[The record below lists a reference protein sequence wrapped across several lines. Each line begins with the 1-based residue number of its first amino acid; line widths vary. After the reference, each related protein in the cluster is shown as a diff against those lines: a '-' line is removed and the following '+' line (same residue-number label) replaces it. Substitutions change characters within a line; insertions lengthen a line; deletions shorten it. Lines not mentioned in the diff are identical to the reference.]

1 MSKLLEGL
9 NPSQREA
16 VTHTIDP
23 LLIIAGPGSGKT
35 RTVVHSIAYAIKNL
49 GVVPDRIVA
58 FTFTRKAAG
67 ELKDRVSEVVGEN
80 LTNDIWISTFHSFC
94 GSVLRKDI
102 EKLGIGYTRN
112 FKTLEEIDQWKRVRE
127 LTSIYNKRTRSQID
141 YIQHHEFANT
151 EEILNFIKQCKA
163 RDIPPSDA
171 KDYIPSPQMAR
182 AYADI
187 YQKYEQRLRTE
198 GAIDYES
205 LQLFTDALFREV
217 PEVKEKWQNKFELI
231 FVDEYQDTD
240 PVQYQVVKSLAEPHQ
255 NLRVVGDDD
264 QGIYGWRGADIQNI
278 LNFEK
283 DYPNA
288 KVISLGQNYRSTQK
302 IVAASRA
309 LADFNPD
316 RRDKELF
323 TRNCEGSTVKYF
335 HCEDREGEAST
346 ISDFIGRAIQEGRNP
361 GDFAVLYR
369 TNKQARTFEESL
381 ANSNIPYYNLNKSEK
396 RFSEQ
401 PEDAVSLMTIHKS
414 KGLEFP
420 NVFVVGICQE
430 LLPHY
435 YNRNEKDWDEEI
447 RLLYVAMTRSKNWLC
462 LSSYEKEGDY
472 RRGQSPFLE
481 RQYIPSS
488 LLESIETLN
497 HTPIPPVP
505 EEMIDPQEPSD
516 YFESLPEKLLESNA
530 IVLGIDPG
538 VKNIGWS
545 ITQKL
550 PDGYTVLDYGTQ
562 TTQGWGETLNQ
573 TADKINKLIAS
584 YSIDAIAI
592 ERLDGAKE
600 DWFLYVAACV
610 AEIQRLARYHQI
622 AEVYLYTP
630 QQVKYAATGNRN
642 ADKTEVKQGV
652 KERCNLATVPKSDH
666 SADAIAASL
675 CYLRSYLNSS
685 RFEGNKRKQERYEIG
700 CDYLDK
706 KQYETAIDTF
716 KETINI
722 DPVYTEAH
730 CGLGRTYLVQND
742 LDRAETAAKT
752 ALRFAENNH
761 PDSQKLLD
769 AIEHYRSG
777 CNSLNNSEWNM
788 AIDKF
793 RESINLEPIF
803 TEAHCGLSRA
813 DFEIGNLEAA
823 KNAAEE
829 ALRLRDEYPLALELL
844 RNVKMK
850 YYYKGKTCFFNEEYN
865 QAIFEFQKAVEIDQD
880 FKGAHRFAG
889 EAYLNLGN
897 LEKAEKGAKDALQID
912 QNYELAKELLE
923 KTKQKHKED
932 GDNYRNRKAYAEAL
946 ISYQHAIR
954 IDDKYK
960 EAYNNLGIVY
970 RNMKEYDKAI
980 RVYQKAINIDD
991 KCQVT
996 HNNLS
1001 IVYRK
1006 ISEYAKAVNSLKRAI
1021 AIKPD
1026 YQTAYYN
1033 LARTYFEMENLQAA
1047 SEAVLEALR
1056 LDANDQQTLKL
1067 LKDIQ
1072 RAYLKHGRD
1081 YFIRGDLAAAGLS
1094 AWTALELVSNDQS
1107 AHNLLND
1114 IKQTYY
1120 KQGLACIENDMYT
1133 EAISVFQ
1140 KAIEIDLAFKE
1151 AHYSLG
1157 EAYLKSGNL
1166 EKAEKSAREALR
1178 IDPNYERPSYLL
1190 ASIKEEY
1197 YQRGLASLEQKE
1209 WKAAEKF
1216 AEEVLRID
1224 PNYEL
1229 ASGLLKQTY
1238 YEQGLAHIENDR
1250 YVEGINK
1257 LQKAKDI
1264 DPNCEKTH
1272 YHLGLA
1278 YFKLNRLAEAQMIA
1292 EEALSIQPN
1301 YPQARELLSEI
1312 NAPRNWLRLG
1322 RAKVQHLVNRIVK
1335 RIGF

>member
-187 YQKYEQRLRTE
+187 YEKYEQRLRTE

-288 KVISLGQNYRSTQK
+288 KVIPLGQNYRSTQK

-401 PEDAVSLMTIHKS
+401 PENAVSLMTIHKS

-610 AEIQRLARYHQI
+610 ADIQRLARYHQI

-685 RFEGNKRKQERYEIG
+685 RFEGNKRKKELYEVG
-700 CDYLDK
+700 CNFLDQ
-706 KQYETAIDTF
+706 KQYEAALDKF

-722 DPVYTEAH
+722 DPIYTEAH
-730 CGLGRTYLVQND
+730 CGLGRAYL
-742 LDRAETAAKT
+742 
-752 ALRFAENNH
+752 
-761 PDSQKLLD
+761 
-769 AIEHYRSG
+769 
-777 CNSLNNSEWNM
+777 
-788 AIDKF
+788 
-793 RESINLEPIF
+793 
-803 TEAHCGLSRA
+803 
-813 DFEIGNLEAA
+813 
-823 KNAAEE
+823 
-829 ALRLRDEYPLALELL
+829 
-844 RNVKMK
+844 
-850 YYYKGKTCFFNEEYN
+850 
-865 QAIFEFQKAVEIDQD
+865 
-880 FKGAHRFAG
+880 G
-889 EAYLNLGN
+889 EAYLKLED
-897 LEKAEKGAKDALQID
+897 LEKAEKGARDALDID
-912 QNYELAKELLE
+912 RNYELAKELLE
-923 KTKQKHKED
+923 KIKQKHKEH
-932 GDNYRNRKAYAEAL
+932 GDNYRHRKAYAEAS

-954 IDDKYK
+954 IDNKYK
-960 EAYNNLGIVY
+960 EAYNTLGIVY
-970 RNMKEYDKAI
+970 RNMKEYDKALTA
-980 RVYQKAINIDD
+980 YQKAIDIDD
-991 KCQVT
+991 RCQVT

-1006 ISEYAKAVNSLKRAI
+1006 IGEYAKAVSSLERAI

-1033 LARTYFEMENLQAA
+1033 LALTYFKMENLQNA
-1047 SEAVLEALR
+1047 SEAVLKALS
-1056 LDANDQQTLKL
+1056 DPNDQDTLKL
-1067 LKDIQ
+1067 QKDI
-1072 RAYLKHGRD
+1072 RHAYLKQGCNYFRQGNLEAAKISAKATLRLGRN
-1081 YFIRGDLAAAGLS
+1081 Y
-1094 AWTALELVSNDQS
+1094 QP
-1107 AHNLLND
+1107 AHKLLDD

-1120 KQGLACIENDMYT
+1120 K
-1133 EAISVFQ
+1133 
-1140 KAIEIDLAFKE
+1140 
-1151 AHYSLG
+1151 
-1157 EAYLKSGNL
+1157 
-1166 EKAEKSAREALR
+1166 
-1178 IDPNYERPSYLL
+1178 
-1190 ASIKEEY
+1190 
-1197 YQRGLASLEQKE
+1197 RGLTSLKQNE
-1209 WKAAEKF
+1209 WKAAEKS
-1216 AEEVLRID
+1216 AEEALKID
-1224 PNYEL
+1224 RNYKL
-1229 ASGLLKQTY
+1229 ASILLKNAYCQQALDHKKS
-1238 YEQGLAHIENDR
+1238 ER
-1250 YVEGINK
+1250 YRRSINL
-1257 LQKAKDI
+1257 LQKAIDI
-1264 DPNCEKTH
+1264 DPNCEKT
-1272 YHLGLA
+1272 YYYLGQT
-1278 YFKLNRLAEAQMIA
+1278 YFKLDRLKEARIMVKK
-1292 EEALSIQPN
+1292 ALSIQPN
-1301 YPQARELLSEI
+1301 YPPSQKLLKEI
-1312 NAPRNWLRLG
+1312 KDARNWLKLGGKQVRRL
-1322 RAKVQHLVNRIVK
+1322 VSRIAK

>member
-1 MSKLLEGL
+1 MSKLLDGL

-16 VTHTIDP
+16 VKHTIGP

-35 RTVVHSIAYAIKNL
+35 RTVVHSIAYAIENL

-171 KDYIPSPQMAR
+171 KDYIPSPQMAH

-187 YQKYEQRLRTE
+187 YEKYEQRLRTE
-198 GAIDYES
+198 GTIDYES

-240 PVQYQVVKSLAEPHQ
+240 PVQYQVVKALAEPHQ

-283 DYPNA
+283 DYRNA

-323 TRNCEGSTVKYF
+323 TRNCEGPTVKYF

-381 ANSNIPYYNLNKSEK
+381 ANSDIPYYNLNKSEK

-472 RRGQSPFLE
+472 RRGQSPFLV

-488 LLESIETLN
+488 LLESIETLK

-505 EEMIDPQEPSD
+505 EEMIASQEPSD

-573 TADKINKLIAS
+573 TADKINELIAS

-610 AEIQRLARYHQI
+610 AEIQRIARYHQI

-642 ADKTEVKQGV
+642 ADKTEVQQGV

-675 CYLRSYLNSS
+675 CYLRNYLNSS
-685 RFEGNKRKQERYEIG
+685 RFEGNKRKQEHYETG

-730 CGLGRTYLVQND
+730 CGLGRAYLVQND

-769 AIEHYRSG
+769 AIIHYRSG
-777 CNSLNNSEWNM
+777 CKFLNKSEWKE
-788 AIDKF
+788 AIGKF
-793 RESINLEPIF
+793 QVSINLEPIF
-803 TEAHCGLSRA
+803 TEAHYGLGKA
-813 DFEIGNLEAA
+813 HFETDNLKAA

-829 ALRLRDEYPLALELL
+829 ALGLRDEYPPAQKLL
-844 RNVKMK
+844 VDIKKR
-850 YYYKGKTCFFNEEYN
+850 YYYNGEIYFNGEEYD
-865 QAIFEFQKAVEIDQD
+865 QAIFEFQQAIEIDRN
-880 FKGAHRFAG
+880 FKGAHRFVG
-889 EAYLNLGN
+889 EAYLKLGN
-897 LEKAEKGAKDALQID
+897 LEKAEKSGKDALDIAP
-912 QNYELAKELLE
+912 NYELAQELLE
-923 KTKQKHKED
+923 KTKQKHKEN

-946 ISYQHAIR
+946 RCYQHAIR
-954 IDDKYK
+954 IDEKYK
-960 EAYNNLGIVY
+960 EGYNNLGIVY
-970 RNMKEYDKAI
+970 RNMQEYNKAI
-980 RVYQKAINIDD
+980 IAYQKAIDIDD
-991 KCQVT
+991 RCQVSY
-996 HNNLS
+996 NNLS
-1001 IVYRK
+1001 IVYRN
-1006 ISEYAKAVNSLKRAI
+1006 IGQYTKAVNSLKRAI

-1056 LDANDQQTLKL
+1056 LDANDQDTLKL

-1072 RAYLKHGRD
+1072 YTYLKQGRD
-1081 YFIRGDLAAAGLS
+1081 YFRQGNLKAAEIS
-1094 AWTALELVSNDQS
+1094 AKATLRLDPNYQPG
-1107 AHNLLND
+1107 HKLLND

-1140 KAIEIDLAFKE
+1140 KAIGIDLAFKE

-1157 EAYLKSGNL
+1157 EAYLKLGDL
-1166 EKAEKSAREALR
+1166 EKGKKSAKEALR

-1197 YQRGLASLEQKE
+1197 YKRGLTSFKQNE

-1224 PNYEL
+1224 PKHQL
-1229 ASGLLKQTY
+1229 AYRLLKQAY
-1238 YEQGLAHIENDR
+1238 YEQGLAHIKNGA
-1250 YVEGINK
+1250 YFKGISI
-1257 LQKAKDI
+1257 LQKAKYI
-1264 DPNCEKTH
+1264 DPNCEKTR
-1272 YHLGLA
+1272 YYLGWA
-1278 YFKLNRLAEAQMIA
+1278 YFKLDRLKEAQL
-1292 EEALSIQPN
+1292 ETKKALSIQPN
-1301 YPQARELLSEI
+1301 YPPSQKLLKEI
-1312 NAPRNWLRLG
+1312 KDARNWLKLGGKQVRRL
-1322 RAKVQHLVNRIVK
+1322 VSRIAK